1 MTTDDTTTIASSIAS
16 STPWPADNISCADFL
31 ANNPGSLTP
40 RQDSGNISVK
50 ITAPLQAGTYT
61 YTANFEATE
70 SPAGSDDQQDLA
82 NTTIAQNPAV
92 KKLVQA
98 TYIVTV
104 PSNTAPTVPGAPTT
118 NSNPNQGA
126 FTLDWTASTDAQSNP
141 ITYELQ
147 HKDANDPGY
156 TTVTGAGSLN
166 TNSYTFGG
174 SNAAEAEGTWT
185 YQVKASDG
193 SLSSAFSP
201 ASSLIKVDKS
211 KPNAPNASADR
222 PVDYDGTGSNDWYK
236 DTVTVSFSANG
247 DPNLLDGSAGS
258 GVNLSTLTGPIIKS
272 TSGPHT
278 VSGTVK
284 DNVGLESDPGSLTV
298 QVDATNPTVNITGCP
313 TGVVGHNSTHNI
325 LSPLATLIPAW

>member
-1 MTTDDTTTIASSIAS
+1 MTLGLLLAFAGVAVADIIQADADGDTVAVSSNESLTLQPGASVVRNISFQLVCGDPSTGANSQPNQRHVESNQSISIASNSFSFPAGGAFALDPTVTTDDTTTIASSIAS

-166 TNSYTFGG
+166 TNSYT
-174 SNAAEAEGTWT
+174 
-185 YQVKASDG
+185 
-193 SLSSAFSP
+193 SA
-201 ASSLIKVDKS
+201 V
-211 KPNAPNASADR
+211 
-222 PVDYDGTGSNDWYK
+222 
-236 DTVTVSFSANG
+236 
-247 DPNLLDGSAGS
+247 
-258 GVNLSTLTGPIIKS
+258 
-272 TSGPHT
+272 
-278 VSGTVK
+278 
-284 DNVGLESDPGSLTV
+284 
-298 QVDATNPTVNITGCP
+298 
-313 TGVVGHNSTHNI
+313 
-325 LSPLATLIPAW
+325 ATLPKLRAPGPTR

>member
-1 MTTDDTTTIASSIAS
+1 M
-16 STPWPADNISCADFL
+16 
-31 ANNPGSLTP
+31 
-40 RQDSGNISVK
+40 
-50 ITAPLQAGTYT
+50 
-61 YTANFEATE
+61 
-70 SPAGSDDQQDLA
+70 
-82 NTTIAQNPAV
+82 
-92 KKLVQA
+92 
-98 TYIVTV
+98 
-104 PSNTAPTVPGAPTT
+104 
-118 NSNPNQGA
+118 
-126 FTLDWTASTDAQSNP
+126 
-141 ITYELQ
+141 
-147 HKDANDPGY
+147 
-156 TTVTGAGSLN
+156 
-166 TNSYTFGG
+166 
-174 SNAAEAEGTWT
+174 
-185 YQVKASDG
+185 KASDG

-298 QVDATNPTVNITGCP
+298 QVDATNPNVNITGCP
-313 TGVVGHNSTHNI
+313 TGVVGNNSTHNI
-325 LSPLATLIPAW
+325 TVTASDAHSGLVNNPSGQVALDTSQRGPQTKTITVQDNVGHSPRYLRVHGHQCSERSWSSRLGRLLKPQPG